1 MKQIYYYCLIAIF
14 FTQFANSQDI
24 KLNGTIS
31 AENNQIKNVADPTVS
46 QDVATKNYVDN
57 VGIQGPA
64 GPQGPQGPQGESG
77 VAGSYSD
84 VNSTPFT
91 YDPVNKLIYST
102 LANATGENS
111 FAVNQGTTSSGVNSS
126 SFGMNSTASGY
137 NSFVAGYNTTASGD
151 SSAAIGYNSVAS
163 GGRSFALGDSNQSI
177 GESSTALGQLSKSQ
191 GAFSLAANIET
202 TAIGIGSTAL
212 GKGTIAGE
220 YASLAIGHYNVQTSY
235 GVTQYDI
242 LNVAFAIGNGTDETN
257 RSNAFEVLFDGTT
270 NIAGSVTA
278 SSLAIGS
285 STQSIGENSFA
296 GGLSTQSTGYS
307 SAALGR
313 ETVASGNHSLS
324 IGQGTNSHAFN
335 SVALGQYNSVS
346 NNADPDT
353 YLTTNTALVIGNGTD
368 ANNRSNAFSVKFD
381 GTTTVAGDVQME
393 GNQIKNVADPT
404 SDQDVATK
412 SYVDSNVNS
421 FSGSYNDLT
430 DKPTMYTQA
439 QVDELID
446 NLRDE
451 LGSQIDNDGDG
462 FTEDGGDCN
471 DNNSNIYPGADE
483 IFDNGVDEDCNGSDL
498 LGPQINNIK
507 YGEKYW
513 AVVDASHVT
522 YRDGTAIPQVT
533 DDTQWGNLTTGAWC
547 YYDNDSSKGI
557 LYNWYAVMGI
567 HDNDPDTPNKNFA
580 PDGWH
585 VPSSTEWVELTNF
598 LISNGYNYDGSSSG
612 NKIGKA
618 MSADSGFDNSN
629 TVGEIGNNQS
639 SNNSSGFNAIPV
651 GVRNYVG
658 GFGGQG
664 VEATYWSTTEGDSDS
679 DKAVNYYLNYTKEGL
694 LAYDNWK
701 KTGVSVRLVWN

>member
-1 MKQIYYYCLIAIF
+1 MKLFSYTTMLAVFIA
-14 FTQFANSQDI
+14 QFVNSQDI

-31 AENNQIKNVADPTVS
+31 AENNQIKNVVDPTVA
-46 QDVATKNYVDN
+46 QDVATKNYVDS
-57 VGIQGPA
+57 VGIQGPV
-64 GPQGPQGPQGESG
+64 GPQGPQGNPGPAGEIGPQGEQGEPGPQGPQGESG
-77 VAGSYSD
+77 LAGSYSD

-126 SFGMNSTASGY
+126 AFGMQNVASGY
-137 NSFVAGYNTTASGD
+137 NSFVAGFNNTASGQTTT
-151 SSAAIGYNSVAS
+151 AFGYNTNAV
-163 GGRSFALGDSNQSI
+163 GVNSFAAGAANNSI
-177 GESSTALGQLSKSQ
+177 GESSTSLGQLSTSQ

-220 YASLAIGHYNVQTSY
+220 HASLAIGHYNVQTSY
-235 GVTQYDI
+235 SVTQHDI
-242 LNVAFAIGNGTDETN
+242 LNVAFAIGNGTD
-257 RSNAFEVLFDGTT
+257 
-270 NIAGSVTA
+270 
-278 SSLAIGS
+278 
-285 STQSIGENSFA
+285 
-296 GGLSTQSTGYS
+296 
-307 SAALGR
+307 
-313 ETVASGNHSLS
+313 
-324 IGQGTNSHAFN
+324 
-335 SVALGQYNSVS
+335 
-346 NNADPDT
+346 DT
-353 YLTTNTALVIGNGTD
+353 
-368 ANNRSNAFSVKFD
+368 NRSNAFSVKFD
-381 GTTTVAGDVQME
+381 GTTTVAGDIQME

-404 SDQDVATK
+404 DNQDVATK

-439 QVDELID
+439 QVDELIN
-446 NLRDE
+446 NLKDE
-451 LGSQIDNDGDG
+451 LGNQIDNDGDG
-462 FTEDGGDCN
+462 FTEDGGDCD
-471 DNNSNIYPGADE
+471 DNNSDIYPGADE
-483 IFDNGVDEDCNGSDL
+483 IFDNGIDEDCNGSDL
-498 LGPQINNIK
+498 LGPQTENIK

-513 AVVDASHVT
+513 AVVDATHVT
-522 YRDGTAIPQVT
+522 YRDGTPIPQVT

-567 HDNDPDTPNKNFA
+567 HDNDPNTPNKNFA
-580 PDGWH
+580 PNGWH
-585 VPSSTEWVELTNF
+585 VPSSAEWVELTDF
-598 LISNGYNYDGSSSG
+598 LISNGYNHDNSSSG

-629 TVGEIGNNQS
+629 TVGDIGNDQS
-639 SNNSSGFNAIPV
+639 SNNSSGFNAIPI

-664 VEATYWSTTEGDSDS
+664 MEATYWSTTEGDSDS
-679 DKAVNYYLNYTKEGL
+679 NKAVNYYLNYTNEGL

>member
-1 MKQIYYYCLIAIF
+1 MKLFSYTTMLAVFIA
-14 FTQFANSQDI
+14 QFVNSQDI

-31 AENNQIKNVADPTVS
+31 AENNQIKNVVDPTVA
-46 QDVATKNYVDN
+46 QDVATKNYVDS
-57 VGIQGPA
+57 VGIQGPV
-64 GPQGPQGPQGESG
+64 GPQGPQGNPGPAGEIGPQGEQGEPGPQGPQGESG
-77 VAGSYSD
+77 LAGSYSD

-126 SFGMNSTASGY
+126 AFGMQNVASGY
-137 NSFVAGYNTTASGD
+137 NSFVAGFNNTASGQTTT
-151 SSAAIGYNSVAS
+151 AFGYNTNAV
-163 GGRSFALGDSNQSI
+163 GVNSFAAGGANNSI
-177 GESSTALGQLSKSQ
+177 GESSTSLGQLSTSQ

-220 YASLAIGHYNVQTSY
+220 HASLAIGHYNVQTSY
-235 GVTQYDI
+235 SVTQHDI
-242 LNVAFAIGNGTDETN
+242 LNVAFAIGNGTD
-257 RSNAFEVLFDGTT
+257 
-270 NIAGSVTA
+270 
-278 SSLAIGS
+278 
-285 STQSIGENSFA
+285 
-296 GGLSTQSTGYS
+296 
-307 SAALGR
+307 
-313 ETVASGNHSLS
+313 
-324 IGQGTNSHAFN
+324 
-335 SVALGQYNSVS
+335 
-346 NNADPDT
+346 DT
-353 YLTTNTALVIGNGTD
+353 
-368 ANNRSNAFSVKFD
+368 NRSNAFSVKFD
-381 GTTTVAGDVQME
+381 GTTTVAGDIQME

-404 SDQDVATK
+404 DNQDVATK

-439 QVDELID
+439 QVDELIN
-446 NLRDE
+446 NLKDE
-451 LGSQIDNDGDG
+451 LGNQIDNDGDG
-462 FTEDGGDCN
+462 FTEDGGDCD
-471 DNNSNIYPGADE
+471 DNNSDIYPGADE
-483 IFDNGVDEDCNGSDL
+483 IFDNGIDEDCNGSDL
-498 LGPQINNIK
+498 LGPQIENIK

-513 AVVDASHVT
+513 AVVDATHVT
-522 YRDGTAIPQVT
+522 YRDGTPIPQVT

-567 HDNDPDTPNKNFA
+567 HDNDPNTPNKNFA
-580 PDGWH
+580 PNGWH
-585 VPSSTEWVELTNF
+585 VPSSAEWVELTDF
-598 LISNGYNYDGSSSG
+598 LISNGYNHDNSSSG

-629 TVGEIGNNQS
+629 TVGDIGNDQS
-639 SNNSSGFNAIPV
+639 SNNSSGFNAIPI

-664 VEATYWSTTEGDSDS
+664 MEATYWSTTEGDSDS
-679 DKAVNYYLNYTKEGL
+679 NKAVNYYLNYTNEGL

>member
-1 MKQIYYYCLIAIF
+1 MKLFSYTTMLAVFIA
-14 FTQFANSQDI
+14 QFVNSQDI

-31 AENNQIKNVADPTVS
+31 AENNQIKNVADPTVA
-46 QDVATKNYVDN
+46 QDVATKNYVDS
-57 VGIQGPA
+57 VGIQGPV
-64 GPQGPQGPQGESG
+64 GPQGPQGNPGPAGEIGPQGEQGETGPQGPQGNPGPAGEIGPQGEQGEAGPQGPQGESG

-84 VNSTPFT
+84 VNNTPFT
-91 YDPVNKLIYST
+91 YDPVNKLIYSV

-126 SFGMNSTASGY
+126 AFGMQNVASGY
-137 NSFVAGYNTTASGD
+137 NSFVAGFNNTASGQTTT
-151 SSAAIGYNSVAS
+151 AFGYNTNAV
-163 GGRSFALGDSNQSI
+163 GVNSFAAGAANNSI
-177 GESSTALGQLSKSQ
+177 GESSTSLGQLSTSQ

-220 YASLAIGHYNVQTSY
+220 HASLAIGHYNVQTSY
-235 GVTQYDI
+235 SVTQHDI
-242 LNVAFAIGNGTDETN
+242 LNVAFAIGNGTD
-257 RSNAFEVLFDGTT
+257 
-270 NIAGSVTA
+270 
-278 SSLAIGS
+278 
-285 STQSIGENSFA
+285 
-296 GGLSTQSTGYS
+296 
-307 SAALGR
+307 
-313 ETVASGNHSLS
+313 
-324 IGQGTNSHAFN
+324 
-335 SVALGQYNSVS
+335 
-346 NNADPDT
+346 DT
-353 YLTTNTALVIGNGTD
+353 
-368 ANNRSNAFSVKFD
+368 NRSNAFSVKFD
-381 GTTTVAGDVQME
+381 GTTTVAGDIQME
-393 GNQIKNVADPT
+393 GNQIKNVTDPT
-404 SDQDVATK
+404 DNQDVATK

-439 QVDELID
+439 QVDELIN

-451 LGSQIDNDGDG
+451 LGNQIDNDGDG
-462 FTEDGGDCN
+462 FTEDGGDCD
-471 DNNSNIYPGADE
+471 DNNSDIYPGADE
-483 IFDNGVDEDCNGSDL
+483 IFDNGIDEDCNGSDL
-498 LGPQINNIK
+498 LGPQIENIK

-513 AVVDASHVT
+513 AVVDATHVT
-522 YRDGTAIPQVT
+522 YRDGTPIPQVT

-567 HDNDPDTPNKNFA
+567 HDNDPNTPNKNFA
-580 PDGWH
+580 PNGWH
-585 VPSSTEWVELTNF
+585 VPSSAEWVELTDF
-598 LISNGYNYDGSSSG
+598 LISNGYNHDNSSSG

-629 TVGEIGNNQS
+629 TVGDIGNDQS
-639 SNNSSGFNAIPV
+639 SNNSSGFNAIPI

-664 VEATYWSTTEGDSDS
+664 MEATYWSTTVGDSDS
-679 DKAVNYYLNYTKEGL
+679 NKAVNYYLNYSNEGL

>member
-1 MKQIYYYCLIAIF
+1 MKLFSYTTMLTVFIA
-14 FTQFANSQDI
+14 QFVNSQDI

-31 AENNQIKNVADPTVS
+31 AENNQIKNVADPTVA
-46 QDVATKNYVDN
+46 QDVATKNYVDS
-57 VGIQGPA
+57 VGIQGPV
-64 GPQGPQGPQGESG
+64 GPQGPQGNPGPAGEIGPQGEQGEAGPQGPQGESG

-84 VNSTPFT
+84 VNNTPFT
-91 YDPVNKLIYST
+91 YDSANKLIYSA
-102 LANATGENS
+102 LASATGENS

-137 NSFVAGYNTTASGD
+137 NSFVAGFNTTASGD
-151 SSAAIGYNSVAS
+151 SSAAIGYNSIAS

-177 GESSTALGQLSKSQ
+177 GESSTALGQLSTSQ

-202 TAIGIGSTAL
+202 TAVGIGSTAL

-235 GVTQYDI
+235 GVTQHDI
-242 LNVAFAIGNGTDETN
+242 LNVAFAIGNGTD
-257 RSNAFEVLFDGTT
+257 
-270 NIAGSVTA
+270 
-278 SSLAIGS
+278 
-285 STQSIGENSFA
+285 
-296 GGLSTQSTGYS
+296 
-307 SAALGR
+307 
-313 ETVASGNHSLS
+313 
-324 IGQGTNSHAFN
+324 
-335 SVALGQYNSVS
+335 
-346 NNADPDT
+346 DT
-353 YLTTNTALVIGNGTD
+353 
-368 ANNRSNAFSVKFD
+368 NRSNAFSVKFD
-381 GTTTVAGDVQME
+381 GTTTVAGDIQME

-404 SDQDVATK
+404 ENQDIATK
-412 SYVDSNVNS
+412 IYVDSNVNS

-439 QVDELID
+439 QVDELIN

-451 LGSQIDNDGDG
+451 LGNQIDNDGDG
-462 FTEDGGDCN
+462 FTEDGGDCD
-471 DNNSNIYPGADE
+471 DNNSDIYPGADE
-483 IFDNGVDEDCNGSDL
+483 ISDNGIDEDCNGSDF
-498 LGPQINNIK
+498 LGPQIENIK

-513 AVVDASHVT
+513 AVVDATHVT
-522 YRDGTAIPQVT
+522 YRDGTPIPQVT

-567 HDNDPDTPNKNFA
+567 HDNDPNTPNKNFA
-580 PDGWH
+580 PNGWH
-585 VPSSTEWVELTNF
+585 VPSSAEWVELTDF
-598 LISNGYNYDGSSSG
+598 LISNGYNHDNSSSG

-629 TVGEIGNNQS
+629 TVGEIGNDQS
-639 SNNSSGFNAIPV
+639 SNNSSGFNAIPI

-679 DKAVNYYLNYTKEGL
+679 NKAVNYYLNYTNEGL